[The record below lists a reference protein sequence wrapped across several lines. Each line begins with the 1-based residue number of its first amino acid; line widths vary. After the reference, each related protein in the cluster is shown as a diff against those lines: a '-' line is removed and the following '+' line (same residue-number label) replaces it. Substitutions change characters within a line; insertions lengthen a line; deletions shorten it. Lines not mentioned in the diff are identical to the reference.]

1 MILAAGRGERL
12 RPLTD
17 RQPKPLLPVAGA
29 PLIVHQL
36 RWLRRAGVTEV
47 VVNTHHLAAQVEQR
61 LGTGEAFGLPIRISR
76 EAELLDTGG
85 GIRQALPWLG
95 PEPFLVLNGDIWTD
109 YAFAAL
115 LTVPVEADALG
126 HLVLTPT
133 PDHLPHGDFHLDAG
147 GRVRREPAA
156 ANDLTY
162 CGIARLTTALFDDAP
177 DGPFSL
183 RELYFAAAAA
193 GRLTGERF
201 AGTWIDIGT
210 PGQLARARRVAK
222 PVCPAAGAGDA
233 QL

>member
-17 RQPKPLLPVAGA
+17 RQPKPLLPIAGA

-36 RWLRRAGVTEV
+36 RWLRRVGAHEV
-47 VVNTHHLAAQVEQR
+47 VVNTHHLAAQIEER
-61 LGTGEAFGLPIRISR
+61 LGTGTEFGMRLRISR

-85 GIRQALPWLG
+85 GIRQALPWLAPG
-95 PEPFLVLNGDIWTD
+95 PFLLLNGDIWTD

-115 LTVPVEADALG
+115 ASRATPPNESAGTLG

-133 PDHLPHGDFHLDAG
+133 PPHLSHSDFHLDEA

-156 ANDLTY
+156 NNDLTY
-162 CGIARLTTALFDDAP
+162 CGIAQLTTALFAAAAE
-177 DGPFSL
+177 GPFSL

-210 PGQLARARRVAK
+210 PGQLARARCIA
-222 PVCPAAGAGDA
+222 AAGGDSP
-233 QL
+233 Q